1 MSEIKQNIEGTNFS
15 LKNLVEARK
24 EYNKDYNLQE
34 LKTTHSGW
42 VCINYNSEYLRE
54 RLSKLKEES
63 TLLRQK
69 MISLENENLKEKNN
83 LEKII
88 LTLREEKHFLKQNY
102 EMQKIN
108 IDNLNKDKQN
118 LLSQLKEIK
127 NINNNLVKDREIL
140 IEQIKDLNNIINNN
154 ISPKLKTNE
163 KDLIFLQNKINEL
176 QKTIMSLE
184 NEKIKLNNDNI
195 KNINMIKVLS
205 TQNKKLLNEIK
216 MKYNKDLSFI
226 ESIEKLGVEKNINLN
241 IYKEITNKFK
251 NNKNNNNSN
260 NNRNKKNKV
269 MNFTYDKEIFC
280 INEDNDIKSNR
291 TKNLFALRPEKNS
304 FTNEKFN
311 SSLSDNLEDKL

>member
-1 MSEIKQNIEGTNFS
+1 MSEINENLAGTNS
-15 LKNLVEARK
+15 ALKSFIEPKK
-24 EYNKDYNLQE
+24 EYNNDYNLQE

-63 TLLRQK
+63 TSLRQK

-102 EMQKIN
+102 EMQKIS
-108 IDNLNKDKQN
+108 IDNLNRDKQN
-118 LLSQLKEIK
+118 LIAQLKEIR
-127 NINNNLVKDREIL
+127 NINNNLIKDRETL

-184 NEKIKLNNDNI
+184 NEKIRLNDDNT

-205 TQNKKLLNEIK
+205 IQNKKLLNEIK

-226 ESIEKLGVEKNINLN
+226 ESIEKIGVEKSINLN
-241 IYKEITNKFK
+241 IYKEMTNKYR
-251 NNKNNNNSN
+251 NNKNNG
-260 NNRNKKNKV
+260 NNRNKRNKV
-269 MNFTYDKEIFC
+269 MNFTYDKEIFSL
-280 INEDNDIKSNR
+280 NEDNDIKRNR
-291 TKNLFALRPEKNS
+291 IKNLFALRPKEKS
-304 FTNEKFN
+304 FTSEKF
-311 SSLSDNLEDKL
+311 SSGLSDDLEDKL

>member
-15 LKNLVEARK
+15 LKNLVEASK

-34 LKTTHSGW
+34 LKTTNSGW

-63 TLLRQK
+63 TSLRQK
-69 MISLENENLKEKNN
+69 MISLENENSIEKNN

-118 LLSQLKEIK
+118 LLNQLKEIQ
-127 NINNNLVKDREIL
+127 NINNNLVKDRETL

-184 NEKIKLNNDNI
+184 NEKIRLNDDNV
-195 KNINMIKVLS
+195 KNISMIKVLS

-226 ESIEKLGVEKNINLN
+226 ESIEKIGVGKNINLN
-241 IYKEITNKFK
+241 IYKEMTNKYRNNK
-251 NNKNNNNSN
+251 NSKNNNNN
-260 NNRNKKNKV
+260 NNLNKRNKV
-269 MNFTYDKEIFC
+269 MNFTYDKEISC
-280 INEDNDIKSNR
+280 LNEDNDIKNKR
-291 TKNLFALRPEKNS
+291 TKNLFALRPKEKS
-304 FTNEKFN
+304 FNNEKFN
-311 SSLSDNLEDKL
+311 FILSDNL

>member
-1 MSEIKQNIEGTNFS
+1 MSEIKENIIINNS
-15 LKNLVEARK
+15 ALKSFVDPIK

-34 LKTTHSGW
+34 LKTTHTGW

-54 RLSKLKEES
+54 RVSKLKEES
-63 TLLRQK
+63 TSLRQK

-102 EMQKIN
+102 EMQKIS
-108 IDNLNKDKQN
+108 IDNLNRDKQN
-118 LLSQLKEIK
+118 LIAQLKEIR
-127 NINNNLVKDREIL
+127 NINNNLIKDRETL

-176 QKTIMSLE
+176 QKRIIYLE
-184 NEKIKLNNDNI
+184 NEKIRLNDDNT

-205 TQNKKLLNEIK
+205 IQNKKLLNEIK

-226 ESIEKLGVEKNINLN
+226 ESIEKIGVEKSINLN
-241 IYKEITNKFK
+241 IYKEMTNKYR
-251 NNKNNNNSN
+251 NNKNNG
-260 NNRNKKNKV
+260 NNRNKRNKV
-269 MNFTYDKEIFC
+269 MNFTYDKEIFSL
-280 INEDNDIKSNR
+280 NEDNDIKSNR
-291 TKNLFALRPEKNS
+291 IKNLFALRPKEKS
-304 FTNEKFN
+304 FTSEKF
-311 SSLSDNLEDKL
+311 SSGLSDDLEDKL

>member
-1 MSEIKQNIEGTNFS
+1 MSEINEKIARTNSALKSFIEP
-15 LKNLVEARK
+15 KK
-24 EYNKDYNLQE
+24 EYNNDYNLQE
-34 LKTTHSGW
+34 LTTTHSGW

-63 TLLRQK
+63 NSLRQK

-102 EMQKIN
+102 EMQKIS

-118 LLSQLKEIK
+118 LLNQLKEIK
-127 NINNNLVKDREIL
+127 SINNNLVKDRETL
-140 IEQIKDLNNIINNN
+140 IDQIKDLNNIINNN

-176 QKTIMSLE
+176 QNTIMSLE
-184 NEKIKLNNDNI
+184 NEKIRLNDDNV

-226 ESIEKLGVEKNINLN
+226 ESIEKIGVEKNINLN
-241 IYKEITNKFK
+241 IYKEMTNKYR

-260 NNRNKKNKV
+260 NNRNKRNKA
-269 MNFTYDKEIFC
+269 MNFTYDKDIFC
-280 INEDNDIKSNR
+280 LNEDNDIKSNR
-291 TKNLFALRPEKNS
+291 TKNLFALRPKEKS

-311 SSLSDNLEDKL
+311 SSLSDDLEDKL

>member
-1 MSEIKQNIEGTNFS
+1 MSEIKENIIINNS
-15 LKNLVEARK
+15 ALKSFVDPIK

-34 LKTTHSGW
+34 LKTTHTGW

-54 RLSKLKEES
+54 RVSKLKEES
-63 TLLRQK
+63 TSLRQK

-102 EMQKIN
+102 EMQKIS
-108 IDNLNKDKQN
+108 IDNLNRDKQN
-118 LLSQLKEIK
+118 LIAQLKEIR
-127 NINNNLVKDREIL
+127 NINNNLIKDRETL

-184 NEKIKLNNDNI
+184 NEKIRLNDDNT

-205 TQNKKLLNEIK
+205 IQNKKLLNEIK

-226 ESIEKLGVEKNINLN
+226 ESIEKIGVEKSINLN
-241 IYKEITNKFK
+241 IYKEMTNKYR
-251 NNKNNNNSN
+251 NNKNNG
-260 NNRNKKNKV
+260 NNRNKRNKV
-269 MNFTYDKEIFC
+269 MNFTYDKEIFSL
-280 INEDNDIKSNR
+280 NEDNDIKSNR
-291 TKNLFALRPEKNS
+291 IKNLFALRPKEKS
-304 FTNEKFN
+304 FTSEKF
-311 SSLSDNLEDKL
+311 SSGLSDDLEDKL

>member
-1 MSEIKQNIEGTNFS
+1 MSEINEKIARTNSALKSFIEP
-15 LKNLVEARK
+15 KK
-24 EYNKDYNLQE
+24 EYNNDYDLQE

-63 TLLRQK
+63 NSLRQK

-102 EMQKIN
+102 EMQKIS

-118 LLSQLKEIK
+118 LLNQLKEIK
-127 NINNNLVKDREIL
+127 SINNNLVKDRETL
-140 IEQIKDLNNIINNN
+140 IDQIKDLNNIINNN

-176 QKTIMSLE
+176 QNTIMSLE
-184 NEKIKLNNDNI
+184 NEKIRLNDDNV

-226 ESIEKLGVEKNINLN
+226 ESIEKIGVEKNINLN
-241 IYKEITNKFK
+241 IYKEMTNKYR

-260 NNRNKKNKV
+260 NNRNKRNKA
-269 MNFTYDKEIFC
+269 MNFTYDKDIFC
-280 INEDNDIKSNR
+280 LNEDNDIKSNR
-291 TKNLFALRPEKNS
+291 TKNLFALRPKEKS

-311 SSLSDNLEDKL
+311 SSLSDDLEDKL

>member
-1 MSEIKQNIEGTNFS
+1 MSEIRENIATTNS
-15 LKNLVEARK
+15 ALKPLVEPSK

-63 TLLRQK
+63 TLLKQK
-69 MISLENENLKEKNN
+69 LISLENENLKEKNN

-102 EMQKIN
+102 EMQKIS

-118 LLSQLKEIK
+118 LLGQLKEIK
-127 NINNNLVKDREIL
+127 NINNNLVKDRETL

-163 KDLIFLQNKINEL
+163 KDLVFLQNKINEL
-176 QKTIMSLE
+176 QKKIMSLE
-184 NEKIKLNNDNI
+184 NEKIRLNDDNV
-195 KNINMIKVLS
+195 KNINMIKMLS
-205 TQNKKLLNEIK
+205 NQNKKLLNEIK

-226 ESIEKLGVEKNINLN
+226 ESIEKIGIEKNINLN
-241 IYKEITNKFK
+241 IYKEMTNKYR
-251 NNKNNNNSN
+251 NNKNNNN
-260 NNRNKKNKV
+260 NNRNKRNKV

-280 INEDNDIKSNR
+280 LNEDNDIKSNR
-291 TKNLFALRPEKNS
+291 IKNLFALRPKEKS
-304 FTNEKFN
+304 FMNEKIN
-311 SSLSDNLEDKL
+311 SDLSDDLKDKV

>member
-1 MSEIKQNIEGTNFS
+1 MSEIKEDISTNHIIDP
-15 LKNLVEARK
+15 NK
-24 EYNKDYNLQE
+24 EYNKDYTLQE

-63 TLLRQK
+63 TSLRQK

-102 EMQKIN
+102 EMQKIS
-108 IDNLNKDKQN
+108 IDNLSKDKQN
-118 LLSQLKEIK
+118 LLNQLKEIK
-127 NINNNLVKDREIL
+127 NINNNLLKDRETL
-140 IEQIKDLNNIINNN
+140 IEQIKDLNNIISNN

-176 QKTIMSLE
+176 QQTIMSLE
-184 NEKIKLNNDNI
+184 NEKLRLNDDNM
-195 KNINMIKVLS
+195 KNINMIKVLN

-226 ESIEKLGVEKNINLN
+226 ESIEKIGVGKNINLN
-241 IYKEITNKFK
+241 IYKEMTNKYK
-251 NNKNNNNSN
+251 NNKNSANINK
-260 NNRNKKNKV
+260 NRNKRNKV

-280 INEDNDIKSNR
+280 LNEDNDIKSQK
-291 TKNLFALRPEKNS
+291 TKNLFALRPKEKS
-304 FTNEKFN
+304 FTNEKCN
-311 SSLSDNLEDKL
+311 SSLSDDLEDKL

>member
-1 MSEIKQNIEGTNFS
+1 MSEIKQNIAGANFS
-15 LKNLVEARK
+15 MKTLVEPSE

-63 TLLRQK
+63 TSLRQK
-69 MISLENENLKEKNN
+69 MISLENENSIEKNN

-102 EMQKIN
+102 EMQKIS

-118 LLSQLKEIK
+118 LLNQLKEIK

-226 ESIEKLGVEKNINLN
+226 ESIEKIGVGKNINLN
-241 IYKEITNKFK
+241 IYKEMTNNYRNNKNSK
-251 NNKNNNNSN
+251 NNKNNNNL
-260 NNRNKKNKV
+260 NKRNKV
-269 MNFTYDKEIFC
+269 MNFTYDKEISC
-280 INEDNDIKSNR
+280 LNEDNDIKNKR
-291 TKNLFALRPEKNS
+291 TKNLFALRPKEKCFN
-304 FTNEKFN
+304 NEKFN
-311 SSLSDNLEDKL
+311 FILSDNL

>member
-1 MSEIKQNIEGTNFS
+1 MSEKKDNITINNSVFKSMFEPS
-15 LKNLVEARK
+15 K
-24 EYNKDYNLQE
+24 EYNKDNTLQE

-63 TLLRQK
+63 TSLRQK

-127 NINNNLVKDREIL
+127 NINNNLLKDRDIL

-184 NEKIKLNNDNI
+184 NEKIRLNDDNV
-195 KNINMIKVLS
+195 KNMKMIKVLS
-205 TQNKKLLNEIK
+205 NQNKKLLNEIK

-226 ESIEKLGVEKNINLN
+226 ESIEKIGVEKNINLN
-241 IYKEITNKFK
+241 IYKEMTNKFR
-251 NNKNNNNSN
+251 NNNGYS
-260 NNRNKKNKV
+260 
-269 MNFTYDKEIFC
+269 
-280 INEDNDIKSNR
+280 IN
-291 TKNLFALRPEKNS
+291 P
-304 FTNEKFN
+304 
-311 SSLSDNLEDKL
+311 

>member
-1 MSEIKQNIEGTNFS
+1 MSEKNENITINNS
-15 LKNLVEARK
+15 VLKSFVEPRK
-24 EYNKDYNLQE
+24 EYNKDDNLQE

-54 RLSKLKEES
+54 RLFKLKEES
-63 TLLRQK
+63 TSLRQK

-102 EMQKIN
+102 EMQKIS

-118 LLSQLKEIK
+118 LLNQLKEIQ
-127 NINNNLVKDREIL
+127 NINNNLVKDRETL
-140 IEQIKDLNNIINNN
+140 LEQIKDLNNIINNN

-184 NEKIKLNNDNI
+184 NEKIRLNDDNV
-195 KNINMIKVLS
+195 KNISMIKVLS

-226 ESIEKLGVEKNINLN
+226 ESIEKIGVGKNINLN
-241 IYKEITNKFK
+241 I
-251 NNKNNNNSN
+251 
-260 NNRNKKNKV
+260 
-269 MNFTYDKEIFC
+269 DKEIFC

-304 FTNEKFN
+304 FTNEKFYSN
-311 SSLSDNLEDKL
+311 LSDNLEDKL

>member
-1 MSEIKQNIEGTNFS
+1 MSEIKENIIINNS
-15 LKNLVEARK
+15 ALKSFVDPIK

-34 LKTTHSGW
+34 LKTTHTGW

-63 TLLRQK
+63 TSLRQK

-102 EMQKIN
+102 EMQKISM
-108 IDNLNKDKQN
+108 DNLNRDKQN
-118 LLSQLKEIK
+118 LIAQLKEIR
-127 NINNNLVKDREIL
+127 NINNNLIKDRETL

-184 NEKIKLNNDNI
+184 NEKIRLNDDNT

-205 TQNKKLLNEIK
+205 IQNKKLLNEIK

-226 ESIEKLGVEKNINLN
+226 ESIEKIGVEKSINLN
-241 IYKEITNKFK
+241 IYKEMTNKYR
-251 NNKNNNNSN
+251 NNKNNG
-260 NNRNKKNKV
+260 NNRNKRNKV
-269 MNFTYDKEIFC
+269 MNFTYDKEIFSL
-280 INEDNDIKSNR
+280 NEDNDIKSNR
-291 TKNLFALRPEKNS
+291 IKNLFALRPKEKS
-304 FTNEKFN
+304 FTSEKF
-311 SSLSDNLEDKL
+311 SSGLSDDLEDKL

>member
-1 MSEIKQNIEGTNFS
+1 MSEINENITINNS
-15 LKNLVEARK
+15 VLKSFVEPRK
-24 EYNKDYNLQE
+24 EFNKDDNLQE

-54 RLSKLKEES
+54 RLFKLKEES
-63 TLLRQK
+63 TSLRQK

-118 LLSQLKEIK
+118 LLNQLKEIQ

-154 ISPKLKTNE
+154 ISPKLKINE

-226 ESIEKLGVEKNINLN
+226 ESIEKIGVGKNINLN
-241 IYKEITNKFK
+241 IYKEMTNKYR
-251 NNKNNNNSN
+251 NNKNNNQNKN
-260 NNRNKKNKV
+260 KNKKNKI

-311 SSLSDNLEDKL
+311 SNLSDDLEDKL

>member
-1 MSEIKQNIEGTNFS
+1 MSEINEKIARTNSALKSFIEP
-15 LKNLVEARK
+15 KK
-24 EYNKDYNLQE
+24 EYNNDYNLQE
-34 LKTTHSGW
+34 LKNNHSGW

-63 TLLRQK
+63 NSLRQK

-102 EMQKIN
+102 EMQKIS
-108 IDNLNKDKQN
+108 IDNLNRDKQN
-118 LLSQLKEIK
+118 LIAQLKEIR
-127 NINNNLVKDREIL
+127 NINNNLIKDRETL

-184 NEKIKLNNDNI
+184 NEKIRLNDDNT

-205 TQNKKLLNEIK
+205 IQNKKLLNEIK

-226 ESIEKLGVEKNINLN
+226 ESIEKIGVEKSINLN
-241 IYKEITNKFK
+241 IYKEMTNQYR
-251 NNKNNNNSN
+251 NNKNNG
-260 NNRNKKNKV
+260 NNRNKRNKV
-269 MNFTYDKEIFC
+269 MNFTYDKEIFSL
-280 INEDNDIKSNR
+280 NEDNDIKSNR
-291 TKNLFALRPEKNS
+291 IKNLFALRPKEKS
-304 FTNEKFN
+304 FTSEKF
-311 SSLSDNLEDKL
+311 SSGLSDDLEDKL

>member
-1 MSEIKQNIEGTNFS
+1 MSEIKENIIINNS
-15 LKNLVEARK
+15 ALKSFVDPIK

-34 LKTTHSGW
+34 LKTTHTGW

-63 TLLRQK
+63 TSLRQK

-102 EMQKIN
+102 EMQKIS
-108 IDNLNKDKQN
+108 IDNLNRDKQN
-118 LLSQLKEIK
+118 LIAQLKEIR
-127 NINNNLVKDREIL
+127 NINNNLIKDRETL

-184 NEKIKLNNDNI
+184 NEKIRLNDDNT

-205 TQNKKLLNEIK
+205 IQNKKLLNEIK

-226 ESIEKLGVEKNINLN
+226 ESIEKIGVEKSINLN
-241 IYKEITNKFK
+241 IYKEMTNKYR
-251 NNKNNNNSN
+251 NNKNNG
-260 NNRNKKNKV
+260 NNRNKRNKV
-269 MNFTYDKEIFC
+269 MNFTYDKEIFSL
-280 INEDNDIKSNR
+280 NEDNDIKSNR
-291 TKNLFALRPEKNS
+291 IKNLFALRPKEKS
-304 FTNEKFN
+304 FTSEKF
-311 SSLSDNLEDKL
+311 SSGLSDDLEDKL

>member
-1 MSEIKQNIEGTNFS
+1 MSEIKENIIINNS
-15 LKNLVEARK
+15 ALKSFVDPIK

-34 LKTTHSGW
+34 LKTTHTGW

-63 TLLRQK
+63 TSLRQK

-102 EMQKIN
+102 EMQKIS
-108 IDNLNKDKQN
+108 IDNLNRDKQN
-118 LLSQLKEIK
+118 LIAQLKEIR
-127 NINNNLVKDREIL
+127 NINNNLIKDRETL

-184 NEKIKLNNDNI
+184 NEKIRLNDDNT

-205 TQNKKLLNEIK
+205 IQNKKLLNEIK

-226 ESIEKLGVEKNINLN
+226 ESIEKIGVEKSINLN
-241 IYKEITNKFK
+241 IYKEMTNKFR
-251 NNKNNNNSN
+251 NNKNNG
-260 NNRNKKNKV
+260 NNRNKRNKV
-269 MNFTYDKEIFC
+269 MNFTYDKEIFSL
-280 INEDNDIKSNR
+280 NEDNDIKSNR
-291 TKNLFALRPEKNS
+291 IKNLFALRPKEKS
-304 FTNEKFN
+304 FTSEKF
-311 SSLSDNLEDKL
+311 SSGLSDDLEDKL

>member
-1 MSEIKQNIEGTNFS
+1 MSEIKENIIINNS
-15 LKNLVEARK
+15 ALKSFVDPIK
-24 EYNKDYNLQE
+24 EYNKDYDLQE
-34 LKTTHSGW
+34 LKTTHTGW

-63 TLLRQK
+63 TSLRQK

-102 EMQKIN
+102 EMQKIS
-108 IDNLNKDKQN
+108 IDNLNRDKQN
-118 LLSQLKEIK
+118 LIAQLKEIR
-127 NINNNLVKDREIL
+127 NINKNLIKDRETL

-184 NEKIKLNNDNI
+184 NEKIRLNDDNT

-205 TQNKKLLNEIK
+205 IQNKKLLNEIK

-226 ESIEKLGVEKNINLN
+226 ESIEKIGVEKSINLN
-241 IYKEITNKFK
+241 IYKEMTNKYR
-251 NNKNNNNSN
+251 NNKNNG
-260 NNRNKKNKV
+260 NNRNKRNKV
-269 MNFTYDKEIFC
+269 MNFTYDKEIFSL
-280 INEDNDIKSNR
+280 NEDNDIKSNR
-291 TKNLFALRPEKNS
+291 IKNLFALRPKEKS
-304 FTNEKFN
+304 FTNEKF
-311 SSLSDNLEDKL
+311 SSGLSDDLEDKL

>member
-1 MSEIKQNIEGTNFS
+1 MSEINENIARTNS
-15 LKNLVEARK
+15 PLKSFIEPKK
-24 EYNKDYNLQE
+24 EYNNDYNLQE

-63 TLLRQK
+63 TSLRQK

-102 EMQKIN
+102 EMQKIS

-118 LLSQLKEIK
+118 LLNQLKEIK

-140 IEQIKDLNNIINNN
+140 IDQIKDLNNIINNN

-163 KDLIFLQNKINEL
+163 KDLVFLQNKINEL

-184 NEKIKLNNDNI
+184 NEKIRLNDDNV

-226 ESIEKLGVEKNINLN
+226 ESIEKIGVEKNINLN
-241 IYKEITNKFK
+241 IYKEMTNKYR
-251 NNKNNNNSN
+251 NNKNSNNSN
-260 NNRNKKNKV
+260 NNRNKRNKV
-269 MNFTYDKEIFC
+269 MNFTYDKDIFC
-280 INEDNDIKSNR
+280 LNEDNDIKSNR
-291 TKNLFALRPEKNS
+291 TKNLFVLRPKEKS
-304 FTNEKFN
+304 FTNDKFN
-311 SSLSDNLEDKL
+311 SSLSDDLEDKL